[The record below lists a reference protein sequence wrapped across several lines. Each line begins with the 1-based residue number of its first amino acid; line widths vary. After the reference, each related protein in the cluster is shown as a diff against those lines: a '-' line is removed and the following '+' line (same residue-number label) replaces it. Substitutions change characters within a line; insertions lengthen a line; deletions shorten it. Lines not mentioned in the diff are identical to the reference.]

1 MAVQGHTIV
10 DVDGYVVVI
19 AQYSSP
25 GVMKNSLSNSARR
38 CVMDQRRPKL
48 QADEAI
54 GASCVQLTMRGR
66 FQTKRRKLVCVFRAL
81 TCLDA

>member
-1 MAVQGHTIV
+1 MAIQGHTIV
-10 DVDGYVVVI
+10 DVDGYVGAI
-19 AQYSSP
+19 AQDGSFC
-25 GVMKNSLSNSARR
+25 VVKNPLSYSARR

-66 FQTKRRKLVCVFRAL
+66 FQTKRRKLVCVFPPQPG
-81 TCLDA
+81 